1 LTGRPWA
8 ASAAALT
15 AAVLGFAVGGVGPH
29 GALVYLLPGLVID
42 FLAFFGL
49 AWRKSVLA
57 IGFSAG
63 LANAAKFVSVLAFG
77 AGFGG
82 SGLLLPVFS
91 HFLFGLTGGVF
102 AAFLLMR
109 TRR

>member
-1 LTGRPWA
+1 
-8 ASAAALT
+8 
-15 AAVLGFAVGGVGPH
+15 
-29 GALVYLLPGLVID
+29 
-42 FLAFFGL
+42 
-49 AWRKSVLA
+49 VLA